1 MCWEGDWDPKLAHPT
16 LPLQYLQ
23 KDKRHGRRLRIGRS
37 SCCVALG
44 LTFTNRLETASEV
57 HSRPLRDRKYLAW
70 RAAPQHSSVSE
81 SYNCIWAPWP
91 VADVE
96 LDVMRDENNS
106 VRTGWWARGGSEWRI
121 ATREANT
128 SLRAQQNTKFRMR
141 DGVSCCFFNMETVV
155 VIRMSGAGGGQRTK
169 WGVKM

>member
-1 MCWEGDWDPKLAHPT
+1 MCWEGDWDPILAHPT

-44 LTFTNRLETASEV
+44 LTFPNRLETASEV

-106 VRTGWWARGGSEWRI
+106 VRTGWWARGGVRVKDRNQRS
-121 ATREANT
+121 
-128 SLRAQQNTKFRMR
+128 KH
-141 DGVSCCFFNMETVV
+141 VSQSSAKHQVSDERWSILLFFNMETVV